1 MHGRSVVCVP
11 LEDVLASTPLGP
23 FESVLTATN
32 VGVYTVMVQLFNDPD
47 KTTELIHKYK
57 LLDLF
62 IGVFC
67 KVVSCCA
74 QK

>member
-1 MHGRSVVCVP
+1 
-11 LEDVLASTPLGP
+11 
-23 FESVLTATN
+23 
-32 VGVYTVMVQLFNDPD
+32 MVQLFNDPD
-47 KTTELIHKYK
+47 KTTELIHKYN

-74 QK
+74 EK